1 MSGLAEGELE
11 FRTPASSERTNIGG
25 DFTAISRSP
34 PHKWSFEQK
43 VVLATLFQ
51 FYDISSLEAKTIFNS
66 LFLDQLPSSKG
77 LSKGAIASMHHQL
90 QRKGP
95 HYTGQWTLIRKAIE
109 EKAGEIGIRL
119 SLKAE
124 QESTPGNNSGFQE
137 KLNTLVSLDSDSRP
151 EIASDFNAESDSD
164 ATLLGDEG
172 PGMPSRITGLSTR
185 TLLEV
190 PELII
195 PESSRLFTGRETAGR
210 KKIPRLL
217 YRA

>member
-1 MSGLAEGELE
+1 MSGGELE
-11 FRTPASSERTNIGG
+11 FRTPASSERTDCGG

-51 FYDISSLEAKTIFNS
+51 FYDVSSLEAKTIFNS
-66 LFLDQLPSSKG
+66 LFLDQLPLSRG

-124 QESTPGNNSGFQE
+124 QESTPGNNSGFQDR
-137 KLNTLVSLDSDSRP
+137 LNTLVSLDSDSRP
-151 EIASDFNAESDSD
+151 EIASDFNSESDSD
-164 ATLLGDEG
+164 VTLLGDEDEG
-172 PGMPSRITGLSTR
+172 PD
-185 TLLEV
+185 
-190 PELII
+190 
-195 PESSRLFTGRETAGR
+195 RLFTGWETAGR
-210 KKIPRLL
+210 KGIPRLL